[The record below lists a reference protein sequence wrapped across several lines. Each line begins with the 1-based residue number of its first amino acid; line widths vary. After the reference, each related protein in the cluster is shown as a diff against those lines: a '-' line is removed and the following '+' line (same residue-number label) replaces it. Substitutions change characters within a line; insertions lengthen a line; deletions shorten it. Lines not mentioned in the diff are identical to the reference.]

1 MSAYKKFNKQDA
13 FITTYVA
20 HKSFTIS
27 GSQHDDYGVET
38 YVGVSGSGAFLPSG
52 SEYLLSGSNYAHFSR
67 LVYNSIHHLYYSGF
81 HNGLPATSSQEL
93 TGSMFENYLQSSYT
107 EYQRRAQ
114 SEFTVISIPQNLF
127 GTHIKPG
134 SVRLSPDIE
143 GSGSNYIFTASDA
156 SGNFVSESFFEEV
169 ETMYGAT
176 DVLTDGDYIL
186 NEGDYVNETE
196 SEFLVGG
203 TDQYDTDLIDDGNGN
218 LILSSSL
225 PQRVVGNIIYPHGLI
240 IISNPIVGEYYQNYF
255 SGSLTWK
262 SSQPIYTYNY
272 HCKVKES
279 EYNFTQNPSA
289 LKDTSGSLADNITG
303 SMFKPYMTTV
313 GLYNDTNELIAVAK
327 LGQPVPKSPDNDTTI
342 VVKLDI

>member
-27 GSQHDDYGVET
+27 GGQHDQYGVET
-38 YVGVSGSGAFLPSG
+38 YVGISGSGAFLPSG
-52 SEYLLSGSNYAHFSR
+52 SEYLLSGSNYAHYSR
-67 LVYNSIHHLYYSGF
+67 LVYNSIYHLYYSGF
-81 HNGLPATSSQEL
+81 DNGAPS
-93 TGSMFENYLQSSYT
+93 TGSVLSGSAYENYLQSSFV
-107 EYQRRAQ
+107 ENQRRAQ

-134 SVRLSPDIE
+134 SVRLEPDIN
-143 GSGSNYIFTASDA
+143 GSGSNYIYTASDA
-156 SGNFVSESFFEEV
+156 GGNFVSESFFEEV
-169 ETMYGAT
+169 ETLYGST
-176 DVLTDGDYIL
+176 DVLTDGDYIV
-186 NEGDYVNETE
+186 NEGNYVNETE
-196 SEFLVGG
+196 SEFIIGAP
-203 TDQYDTDLIDDGNGN
+203 DQWDTALIDDGNGN

-240 IISNPIVGEYYQNYF
+240 IITNPAVGSYYQNYF
-255 SGSLTWK
+255 SGSLSWK

-272 HCKVKES
+272 HCRLKES

-289 LKDTSGSLADNITG
+289 LKDASGSLADNITG
-303 SMFKPYMTTV
+303 SMFKPYLTTV

-327 LGQPVPKSPDNDTTI
+327 LGQPVPKSPDSDTTI